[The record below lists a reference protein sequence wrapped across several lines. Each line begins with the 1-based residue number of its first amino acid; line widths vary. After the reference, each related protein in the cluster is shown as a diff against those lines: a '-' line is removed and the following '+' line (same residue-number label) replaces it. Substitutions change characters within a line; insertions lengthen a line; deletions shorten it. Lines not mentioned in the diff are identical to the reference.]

1 MKIQK
6 VTHVGA
12 TDKKL
17 IIPEVVEES
26 KLNREIT
33 LGFLMKYALP
43 TMIALVVFTTFG
55 LVDGVFASRGISP
68 EAMGA
73 MNAFM
78 PAFALM
84 PAIGL
89 LFAGG
94 GSAVILRKVGKGLNK
109 VARQNFSFICFL
121 AFMVTLL
128 VPIIA
133 TLFPTAL
140 INLLGV
146 ESVDYATYSLAIT
159 YLRIAAWAF
168 PFMAIGQI
176 FNQFLI
182 ADGKPNLSMLIS
194 VLTSILGVGLNYLV
208 IFVFE
213 WGMEGLAWTTVIGT
227 AAPALVQILIFANNK
242 TGVLRFARPGIDGK
256 TLGRIILVG
265 MAGFLPAAAG
275 AVLFLLMN
283 RLVAQTLEI
292 GGLGIAIAGVV
303 MGLFGIISQPVNGY
317 VQGIGPMISFN
328 YGKEDYGR
336 QKKLFRYNFT
346 ILAIMPLFFF
356 LVGNLLADLLVGI
369 YDWPT
374 ELHDMAVRGL
384 RIKSLA
390 IILMGLKPLTVTQ
403 FAALSKGTLA
413 TMLSTSQMFLINIPL
428 LIILPR
434 FFDITGIWL
443 AMPITS
449 AICVVV
455 NVALLLGLSK
465 KYGYR

>member
-1 MKIQK
+1 MKEQK
-6 VTHVGA
+6 VTHRGA
-12 TDKKL
+12 TQK
-17 IIPEVVEES
+17 IITPEVAEES

-33 LGFLMKYALP
+33 FGFLMKYALP
-43 TMIALVVFTTFG
+43 TMIALVVFSTFG
-55 LVDGVFASRGISP
+55 LLDGVFASRGISP

-78 PAFALM
+78 PVFGLM

-94 GSAVILRKVGKGLNK
+94 GSAVILRKVGMDLNN

-121 AFMVTLL
+121 AFMVALL
-128 VPIIA
+128 IPIFASI
-133 TLFPTAL
+133 FPTAL

-146 ESVDYATYSLAIT
+146 ESVDYATYSLATT
-159 YLRIAAWAF
+159 YLRIAAWSF
-168 PFMAIGQI
+168 PFMAVGQI

-182 ADGKPNLSMLIS
+182 ADGKPNLSMIIS
-194 VLTSILGVGLNYLV
+194 VLTSVLGVGLNYLV

-227 AAPALVQILIFANNK
+227 AAPALVQFLIFANNK
-242 TGVLRFARPGIDGK
+242 TGVLRFTRPGIDGK

-303 MGLFGIISQPVNGY
+303 MGLFGIISQPINGY
-317 VQGIGPMISFN
+317 VQGVGPMISFN
-328 YGKEDYGR
+328 YGKEDYTR
-336 QKKLFRYNFT
+336 QKKLFKYNFA
-346 ILAIMPLFFF
+346 ILALMPLLFFIAA
-356 LVGNLLADLLVGI
+356 NLLANVLVGI

-390 IILMGLKPLTVTQ
+390 IILMGLNALTVTQ

-413 TMLSTSQMFLINIPL
+413 TILSTSQMFVINIPL

-434 FFDITGIWL
+434 FLDITGIWL
-443 AMPITS
+443 AAPITS
-449 AICVVV
+449 AICVVF
-455 NVALLLGLSK
+455 NMALLFGFGK